1 MSYDGSRSP
10 TPPMPPMATEPAPA
24 TEGAADALASLSAS
38 EGAAIRALL
47 SASMEAHNQQD
58 AVNEAN
64 SYEQP
69 ATVWQETPVRVPLFG
84 APPLQQQHSSV
95 QISPGR
101 SPTPPPRQVRFV
113 GRSLEAHRDNAYPV
127 GPHPGAIM
135 RPKPSFDH
143 PTYGSISVLGKRPGL
158 DALPAATMSNFP
170 GTQHNSSQKS
180 AAAKAGTKRARYDD
194 DFKEQVVR
202 EAMRCP
208 EGARIKPTCSRY
220 PGVEPCQ
227 LRKWIQKFAPLQ
239 QQPQQQAAVWRAVA

>member
-69 ATVWQETPVRVPLFG
+69 ATVWEETPVRVPLFG

-95 QISPGR
+95 QISP
-101 SPTPPPRQVRFV
+101 
-113 GRSLEAHRDNAYPV
+113 
-127 GPHPGAIM
+127 M
-135 RPKPSFDH
+135 
-143 PTYGSISVLGKRPGL
+143 SVS
-158 DALPAATMSNFP
+158 TMSNFP
-170 GTQHNSSQKS
+170 GTQHNSSKKS